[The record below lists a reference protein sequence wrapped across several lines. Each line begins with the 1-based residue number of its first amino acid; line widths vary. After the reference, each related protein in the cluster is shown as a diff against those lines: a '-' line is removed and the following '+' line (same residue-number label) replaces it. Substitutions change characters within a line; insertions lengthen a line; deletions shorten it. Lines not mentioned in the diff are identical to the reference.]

1 MIRHELEYQ
10 ISQSVCTE
18 GSTKGILRR
27 RAKRRRHSVEE
38 CEKGV
43 DTTSARGRSSRGTT
57 DDGESLSRIMGGKER
72 NSHGCQTVLARRD
85 TPASIKGLCPSMKP
99 PQLCRGV
106 TIFVVTKTTDYGD
119 EGSLLTLTL
128 SIERSEQL
136 STSFHSSL
144 NMWIERNVGLR
155 ATGQVMRKTAV
166 SLRLQMLASTM
177 PSRTYSSHQLSW

>member
-1 MIRHELEYQ
+1 M
-10 ISQSVCTE
+10 
-18 GSTKGILRR
+18 
-27 RAKRRRHSVEE
+27 EE

-85 TPASIKGLCPSMKP
+85 TSASIKGLCPSMKP

-144 NMWIERNVGLR
+144 NM
-155 ATGQVMRKTAV
+155 
-166 SLRLQMLASTM
+166 
-177 PSRTYSSHQLSW
+177 

>member
-1 MIRHELEYQ
+1 MEESEEKKTQRGRMRKRSRYN
-10 ISQSVCTE
+10 ISQRKIKQGNNRRWGISE
-18 GSTKGILRR
+18 PDYGRQGTKLSQLPDRT
-27 RAKRRRHSVEE
+27 
-38 CEKGV
+38 CE
-43 DTTSARGRSSRGTT
+43 TGR
-57 DDGESLSRIMGGKER
+57 IKE
-72 NSHGCQTVLARRD
+72 
-85 TPASIKGLCPSMKP
+85 LCPSMKT

-119 EGSLLTLTL
+119 GGSPLTLTL

-144 NMWIERNVGLR
+144 NMQIERNVGLR